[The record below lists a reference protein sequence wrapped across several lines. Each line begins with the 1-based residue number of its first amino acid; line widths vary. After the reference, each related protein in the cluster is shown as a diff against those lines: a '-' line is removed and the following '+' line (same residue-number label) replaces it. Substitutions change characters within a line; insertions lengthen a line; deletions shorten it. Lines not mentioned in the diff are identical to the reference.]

1 MKGKV
6 IKMLKIVSKI
16 APVQDELKKYKDL
29 FSKPQFYHFSNY
41 VTGLIVENH
50 SWTINNMNKLFFE
63 NKDQSSLNRFLTE
76 SPWDVDEL
84 TTKRMKVIDQNP
96 KTKTREEGVI
106 ILDDTVNPKTGKKM
120 EGVGWHHYNNPS
132 NDKKFTFGHSVVSA
146 HYADNDKE
154 YPISP
159 EVYVKKES
167 AGDKFKTKIELGIK
181 LITDAVNKYRV
192 RGKTVVMDAWYL
204 CKKLINKVRKLN
216 LDWVSRAKVNRKVKY
231 NGEWIQ
237 IKELINQSI
246 INKEITIGEDRYICK
261 SFTLRLS
268 RIGLVKLLLSR
279 KKDPKT
285 DEEKKVFA
293 LVTNRSDWDK
303 RTILSKYLMRHH
315 IEGFYRD
322 SKQAL
327 GLGKYMMRDLAGVVR
342 HLHLGFLAYTILET
356 LILKGNSLFSWLK
369 DKVLSIGER
378 CKIIGGLAVRGFIK
392 WCNCQF
398 RRRVP
403 LYKVYETLEI

>member
-1 MKGKV
+1 M
-6 IKMLKIVSKI
+6 KMLKIVSKI
-16 APVQDELKKYKDL
+16 APVQDELEKYRDL

-50 SWTINNMNKLFFE
+50 SWTINNMNKLFLE
-63 NKDQSSLNRFLTE
+63 NKDQSSLNRFLRK
-76 SPWDVDEL
+76 SPWDVDEI

-132 NDKKFTFGHSVVSA
+132 TDKKFTFGHSVVSA

-159 EVYVKKES
+159 EVYVKRES
-167 AGDKFKTKIELGIK
+167 AGDNFKTKIELGIK
-181 LITDAVNKYRV
+181 LITDAVKKHRI
-192 RGKTVVMDAWYL
+192 RGKTFVMDAWYL
-204 CKKLINKVRKLN
+204 CAKLVEKAIELGLN
-216 LDWVSRAKVNRKVKY
+216 WVSRAKVNRKIKY
-231 NGEWIQ
+231 NGEWISISDL
-237 IKELINQSI
+237 IKEAVLD
-246 INKEITIGEDRYICK
+246 KELTIEEDKYICN

-268 RIGLVKLLLSR
+268 RIGMVKLVLSR

-285 DEEKKVFA
+285 DEEKKTFA
-293 LVTNRSDWDK
+293 LVTNRLDWDE

-322 SKQAL
+322 SKQVL
-327 GLGKYMMRDLAGVVR
+327 GLGKYMMRNLAGVVR

-356 LILKGNSLFSWLK
+356 LILKGDSLFNWLK
-369 DKVLSIGER
+369 DKALSIGER
-378 CKIIGGLAVRGFIK
+378 CKIIGGLVVRGFVK
-392 WCNCQF
+392 WCNRQF

-403 LYKVYETLEI
+403 LYKVFEELVI

>member
-1 MKGKV
+1 
-6 IKMLKIVSKI
+6 MLKIVSKI
-16 APVQDELKKYKDL
+16 APVQEELDRYKDL

-41 VTGLIVENH
+41 VTGLIIENH
-50 SWTINNMNKLFFE
+50 SWTINNMNKLFLE
-63 NKDQSSLNRFLTE
+63 NKDQSSLNRFMTE
-76 SPWDVDEL
+76 SPWDVDKL
-84 TTKRMKVIDQNP
+84 TTKRMKVIDQSP
-96 KTKTREEGVI
+96 KTRTKGEGVI
-106 ILDDTVNPKTGKKM
+106 ILDDTVNPQTGKKM

-132 NDKKFTFGHSVVSA
+132 NDKKFTFGHSVASA
-146 HYADNDKE
+146 HYVDNDKE

-167 AGDKFKTKIELGIK
+167 AEDKFKTKIELGVE
-181 LITDAVNKYRV
+181 LITNAVKKYGV
-192 RGKTVVMDAWYL
+192 RGKTLLMDAWYL
-204 CKKLINKVRKLN
+204 CKKLAEKAIELG
-216 LDWVSRAKVNRKVKY
+216 LDWISCAKVNRKIKY
-231 NGEWIQ
+231 NGEWIS
-237 IKELINQSI
+237 ISDLIEEAILDKEMLIA
-246 INKEITIGEDRYICK
+246 EDKYMCK

-285 DEEKKVFA
+285 DEEKRIFA
-293 LVTNRSDWDK
+293 LVTNRLDWDEL
-303 RTILSKYLMRHH
+303 TILSKYLMRHH

-322 SKQAL
+322 SKQVL

-356 LILKGNSLFSWLK
+356 LILKNNSLFSWLK

-378 CKIIGGLAVRGFIK
+378 CKIIGKLAMRGFIK
-392 WCNCQF
+392 WCNHQF

-403 LYKVYETLEI
+403 LYKVFEELVI

>member
-1 MKGKV
+1 
-6 IKMLKIVSKI
+6 MLKIVSKI
-16 APVQDELKKYKDL
+16 APVQEELDRYKDL

-63 NKDQSSLNRFLTE
+63 SKDQSSANRFMTK
-76 SPWDVDEL
+76 SPWDVDKI
-84 TTKRMKVIDQNP
+84 TTKRMKVIDQEP
-96 KTKTREEGVI
+96 KTKTKGEGVI

-120 EGVGWHHYNNPS
+120 EGVGWHHYNNPTDK
-132 NDKKFTFGHSVVSA
+132 NKKFTFGHSVVST

-167 AGDKFKTKIELGIK
+167 AGDEFKTKIELGIK
-181 LITDAVNKYRV
+181 LITDAVKKYRV

-204 CKKLINKVRKLN
+204 CKKLVEKVREFN
-216 LDWVSRAKVNRKVKY
+216 LDWVSCAKVNRKVKY
-231 NGEWIQ
+231 NGEWISISKL
-237 IKELINQSI
+237 IKSATLD
-246 INKEITIGEDRYICK
+246 KEITIGEDKYVCK
-261 SFTLRLS
+261 SFTLLLS
-268 RIGLVKLLLSR
+268 RIGMVKLVLSR

-285 DEEKKVFA
+285 DEEKKIFA
-293 LVTNRSDWDK
+293 LVANRLDWDEF
-303 RTILSKYLMRHH
+303 TILSKYLMRHH

-322 SKQAL
+322 SKQVL

-356 LILKGNSLFSWLK
+356 LTLKGNSFFGWLK

-378 CKIIGGLAVRGFIK
+378 CKIIGGLAVRGFVK

-403 LYKVYETLEI
+403 LYKVFEELAI